1 MVDSI
6 SSMSG
11 SMAMVQ
17 QGGGT
22 RRPPPPPQGE
32 DVFQLTDS
40 DGNGSVS
47 QTELTTL
54 VEGIE
59 EVTGNTID
67 VEKALSSFDADQDGG
82 LSGEELLTM
91 MQGYGFTPPEME
103 SGEESSSSMMPPP
116 PPSSDQVLTAY
127 GQNSGDDQ
135 ISQLL
140 DLLQT
145 KDEET
150 EYSSV
155 DVSS

>member
-47 QTELTTL
+47 KTELTTL

-150 EYSSV
+150 EYSSL
-155 DVSS
+155 DVTS